1 MQSWLSCWD
10 FEFWFPFTWFF
21 RIWNIDSRIRI
32 TYFQVSPKIKYTK
45 LKLAYSFYTT
55 WKSSLKG
62 SAIWPVRWELGLLF
76 LGFGLFLICFCG
88 FICWNRGQHFGFQ
101 NFRRNSNAC
110 NVQQRPRQSPIPFY
124 LWCEQLCFIIISW
137 FLFLYIIIIIIPIS
151 LHLQFLVSWLTC
163 IFLFCVYVFS
173 SEENSLKS

>member
-1 MQSWLSCWD
+1 MPTLFTLLENLHSRVLQYDQSDGNWD
-10 FEFWFPFTWFF
+10 
-21 RIWNIDSRIRI
+21 S
-32 TYFQVSPKIKYTK
+32 
-45 LKLAYSFYTT
+45 
-55 WKSSLKG
+55 
-62 SAIWPVRWELGLLF
+62 LF